1 MSKNNII
8 NNNETLSES
17 QIKSDKK
24 YININLSNELNNHN
38 LNLASIESE
47 NIPKKQK
54 NLHTIPQQNEID
66 LLKQNLAV
74 KPKTNI
80 NPYKKEIYK
89 ENTDQN
95 MNPYKASNKL
105 KEQKILELLEI
116 INQYESQISSLNN
129 QIKFLT
135 NNNKQMKEIIKNIEF
150 GYEQTKVNLMTE
162 KEVNKNNNT
171 YMNNLYQDKI
181 ISEEKIKELINI
193 IFLYSKKID
202 ELKKTLNEIK
212 SEIILY
218 KKENEEYKTEINQLN
233 EKIILLDNENK
244 ELKVENVQLK
254 EDNKKLCEIQYNTE
268 NKIKKNLKEY
278 ENIKIQIKINEN
290 KYSNLIYI
298 INQDLKSL
306 SKYFENKYNTFLL
319 DNKEIN
325 DNENE
330 IKLYLLC
337 FQNCDE
343 NNNKD
348 IDINIQLLIKTL
360 INGFNDCKE
369 KIKDL
374 KIKNNNINDKLSSI
388 INKEKDYT
396 QQIEILNKTI
406 LEKEKLIKQFDNE
419 IFDLKKEITNN
430 KKSKINNIN
439 NNLILEK
446 KIEMLNSEIKLKED
460 EMLNINKIIKMKDD
474 NIDKLK
480 NNNKK
485 LIQDNINL
493 IKELKK
499 FNKKIKY

>member
-171 YMNNLYQDKI
+171 YMNNL
-181 ISEEKIKELINI
+181 
-193 IFLYSKKID
+193 
-202 ELKKTLNEIK
+202 
-212 SEIILY
+212 
-218 KKENEEYKTEINQLN
+218 
-233 EKIILLDNENK
+233 
-244 ELKVENVQLK
+244 
-254 EDNKKLCEIQYNTE
+254 
-268 NKIKKNLKEY
+268 
-278 ENIKIQIKINEN
+278 
-290 KYSNLIYI
+290 
-298 INQDLKSL
+298 
-306 SKYFENKYNTFLL
+306 
-319 DNKEIN
+319 
-325 DNENE
+325 
-330 IKLYLLC
+330 
-337 FQNCDE
+337 
-343 NNNKD
+343 
-348 IDINIQLLIKTL
+348 
-360 INGFNDCKE
+360 
-369 KIKDL
+369 
-374 KIKNNNINDKLSSI
+374 
-388 INKEKDYT
+388 
-396 QQIEILNKTI
+396 
-406 LEKEKLIKQFDNE
+406 
-419 IFDLKKEITNN
+419 
-430 KKSKINNIN
+430 
-439 NNLILEK
+439 
-446 KIEMLNSEIKLKED
+446 
-460 EMLNINKIIKMKDD
+460 
-474 NIDKLK
+474 
-480 NNNKK
+480 
-485 LIQDNINL
+485 
-493 IKELKK
+493 
-499 FNKKIKY
+499 